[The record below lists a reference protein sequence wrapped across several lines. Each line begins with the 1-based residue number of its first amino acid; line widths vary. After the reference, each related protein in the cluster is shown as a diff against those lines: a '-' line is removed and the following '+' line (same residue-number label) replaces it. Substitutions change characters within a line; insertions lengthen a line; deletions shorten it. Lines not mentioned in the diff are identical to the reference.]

1 MTKVNKWEQSTMT
14 HVYEVA
20 MVMPTALDVNLK
32 KIILKIPLKDAT
44 GLIPNKYRCQKIS
57 TNANK
62 PNSIAH

>member
-1 MTKVNKWEQSTMT
+1 MT

-44 GLIPNKYRCQKIS
+44 GLIPNKYRCQKKSQQMLINQ
-57 TNANK
+57 TQ
-62 PNSIAH
+62 